1 MYLKD
6 LYNAYAYARERRK
19 DEMREAAQSNLL
31 RELRGNRKS
40 SYRLVAALSGLA
52 LVLAVLSL
60 LLIGCSPQAA
70 QMEPKTNG
78 VPEAASYQA
87 MLGKSLNDKEVADFM
102 ALNNCSSEAQFQVC
116 PDAGMAF
123 WIDPNQIVDTV
134 YLYSRNAEGFRKFKG
149 KLPFGLTFYDPMWQV
164 EQKLSNLNLNG
175 DDTSQA
181 TSWNTGLPDEASS
194 PDHIHYW
201 AVYKE
206 LGMTVIYN
214 SPGADEDAYI
224 YAILLIK

>member
-19 DEMREAAQSNLL
+19 DEMRAAAQSNML
-31 RELRGNRKS
+31 RQLRGNGKS
-40 SYRLVAALSGLA
+40 SYRLVAALGGLA

-60 LLIGCSPQAA
+60 LLIGCSLQAT
-70 QMEPKTNG
+70 QMEPKTNS

-87 MLGKSLNDKEVADFM
+87 VLGKSLNDKDVADFM
-102 ALNNCSSEAQFQVC
+102 AIHNCYSEAQFQVC
-116 PDAGMAF
+116 QDAGIAF
-123 WIDPNQIVDTV
+123 WIDPNRIVDTV

-164 EQKLSNLNLNG
+164 QQKLSSLNE
-175 DDTSQA
+175 DDQA
-181 TSWNTGLPDEASS
+181 TAWDTGLPDEASS

-206 LGMTVIYN
+206 LGLTVIYN

-224 YAILLIK
+224 YAILLSK

>member
-40 SYRLVAALSGLA
+40 SPRLVAALSGLA

-60 LLIGCSPQAA
+60 LLMGCSPQVA
-70 QMEPKTNG
+70 QMETKANS
-78 VPEAASYQA
+78 VPEAVSYQA
-87 MLGKSLNDKEVADFM
+87 VLGKSLNDKDVADFM
-102 ALNNCSSEAQFQVC
+102 AIHNCSSAAQFQVC
-116 PDAGMAF
+116 ADAGMAF
-123 WIDPNQIVDTV
+123 WIDSDQIVDTV
-134 YLYSRNAEGFRKFKG
+134 YLYSRNAEGFRKYKG

-164 EQKLSNLNLNG
+164 EQKLSNINE

-181 TSWNTGLPDEASS
+181 TWNAACPIKPAHQITSTIGLF
-194 PDHIHYW
+194 
-201 AVYKE
+201 
-206 LGMTVIYN
+206 TN
-214 SPGADEDAYI
+214 N
-224 YAILLIK
+224 

>member
-1 MYLKD
+1 MYSND
-6 LYNAYAYARERRK
+6 LNNSYSYECERRK

-40 SYRLVAALSGLA
+40 SSRLVAALSGLA
-52 LVLAVLSL
+52 LVLAVLSFL
-60 LLIGCSPQAA
+60 LMGCNVETA
-70 QMEPKTNG
+70 QMEPKANS
-78 VPEAASYQA
+78 VPAAASYRA
-87 MLGKSLNDKEVADFM
+87 MLGKPLSDKEVADFM
-102 ALNNCSSEAQFQVC
+102 ALNKCSSEAQFQVC
-116 PDAGMAF
+116 QDAGMAF

-164 EQKLSNLNLNG
+164 EQKLSNLNDG
-175 DDTSQA
+175 DQA
-181 TSWNTGLPDEASS
+181 TAWNTGLPDETGS

-206 LGMTVIYN
+206 IGITIIYN

-224 YAILLIK
+224 YAILLSK

>member
-1 MYLKD
+1 MRMHMRA
-6 LYNAYAYARERRK
+6 NAAKTRCVK
-19 DEMREAAQSNLL
+19 
-31 RELRGNRKS
+31 RELRGSRKS
-40 SYRLVAALSGLA
+40 SPRLVVALSGLA
-52 LVLAVLSL
+52 VILAVLL
-60 LLIGCSPQAA
+60 LLLMGCSPQAA
-70 QMEPKTNG
+70 QMEPKANS

-87 MLGKSLNDKEVADFM
+87 VLGKPLSDKEVADFM
-102 ALNNCSSEAQFQVC
+102 AINNCSSAAQFQLC
-116 PDAGMAF
+116 QDAGMAF

-149 KLPFGLTFYDPMWQV
+149 KLPFGLTFYDPMWHV
-164 EQKLSNLNLNG
+164 EQKLSNLNE

-181 TSWNTGLPDEASS
+181 TSWNAGLPDEASS

-201 AVYKE
+201 AVYKQ

-224 YAILLIK
+224 YAILLSK

>member
-19 DEMREAAQSNLL
+19 DEMREAAQSKLL
-31 RELRGNRKS
+31 RELRGSHESASKL
-40 SYRLVAALSGLA
+40 LVALSGLA

-60 LLIGCSPQAA
+60 LLMGCSPQAA
-70 QMEPKTNG
+70 QLEPKANSA
-78 VPEAASYQA
+78 PEAASYQTV
-87 MLGKSLNDKEVADFM
+87 LGKPLSDKDVVDFM
-102 ALNNCSSEAQFQVC
+102 VANNCSSEAQFQVC
-116 PDAGMAF
+116 RDAGMAF

-134 YLYSRNAEGFRKFKG
+134 YLYSRNAEGFRKFAG

-164 EQKLSNLNLNG
+164 QQKLRDLNE
-175 DDTSQA
+175 DDQVTA
-181 TSWNTGLPDEASS
+181 WNAGLPDEASS

-206 LGMTVIYN
+206 LGLTVIYN
-214 SPGADEDAYI
+214 SPGANEDAYI
-224 YAILLIK
+224 YAILLSK

>member
-19 DEMREAAQSNLL
+19 DEMREAAQSQVL
-31 RELRGNRKS
+31 RELSGKRKS
-40 SYRLVAALSGLA
+40 SPRLVAALSGVA

-60 LLIGCSPQAA
+60 LLMGCSPQFA
-70 QMEPKTNG
+70 QLQPKANSA
-78 VPEAASYQA
+78 PEAASYQTE
-87 MLGKSLNDKEVADFM
+87 LGKSLNDKDVTDFM
-102 ALNNCSSEAQFQVC
+102 ALNNCSSAAQFQVC
-116 PDAGMAF
+116 KDAGMAF
-123 WIDPNQIVDTV
+123 WIDSNQIVDTV

-164 EQKLSNLNLNG
+164 EQKLSSLN
-175 DDTSQA
+175 DDDQA
-181 TSWNTGLPDEASS
+181 TAWNAGLPDEASS

-206 LGMTVIYN
+206 LGLTVIYN

-224 YAILLIK
+224 YAILLSK

>member
-1 MYLKD
+1 MYSND
-6 LYNAYAYARERRK
+6 LNNSYAYECERRK
-19 DEMREAAQSNLL
+19 DEMREAAQSNML

-40 SYRLVAALSGLA
+40 SPRLVAALSGLA

-60 LLIGCSPQAA
+60 LLMGCSPQTA
-70 QMEPKTNG
+70 QMESKANS
-78 VPEAASYQA
+78 VPAASYQTV
-87 MLGKSLNDKEVADFM
+87 LGKSLSDKDVADFM
-102 ALNNCSSEAQFQVC
+102 ALNNCSSAAQFQVC
-116 PDAGMAF
+116 RDAGMAF
-123 WIDPNQIVDTV
+123 WIDPDQIVDTV

-164 EQKLSNLNLNG
+164 EQKLSNLNE
-175 DDTSQA
+175 DDTSQV
-181 TSWNTGLPDEASS
+181 SWNAGLPDEASS

-206 LGMTVIYN
+206 IGLTIIYN

-224 YAILLIK
+224 YAILLSK

>member
-6 LYNAYAYARERRK
+6 LYNVYAYARERRK
-19 DEMREAAQSNLL
+19 DEMREAAQSNML
-31 RELRGNRKS
+31 RELRRNRKS
-40 SYRLVAALSGLA
+40 STRLLVALSGLA

-60 LLIGCSPQAA
+60 LLMGCSLQAA
-70 QMEPKTNG
+70 QMEPKTNSI
-78 VPEAASYQA
+78 PEAASYQA
-87 MLGKSLNDKEVADFM
+87 MLGKSLNDKDVADFM
-102 ALNNCSSEAQFQVC
+102 AVHNCSSAAQFQVC
-116 PDAGMAF
+116 ADAGLAF

-134 YLYSRNAEGFRKFKG
+134 YLYSRNAEGFRKFNG

-164 EQKLSNLNLNG
+164 QQKLSGLNE
-175 DDTSQA
+175 DDQA
-181 TSWNTGLPDEASS
+181 TTWNTGLPDEASS

-224 YAILLIK
+224 YAILLSK